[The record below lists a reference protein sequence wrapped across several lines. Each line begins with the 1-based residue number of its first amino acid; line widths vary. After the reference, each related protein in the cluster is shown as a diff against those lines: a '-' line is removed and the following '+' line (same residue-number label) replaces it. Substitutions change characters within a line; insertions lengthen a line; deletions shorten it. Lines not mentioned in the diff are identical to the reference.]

1 MRILKFIVN
10 NNKISRDPN
19 SNFDSITSGEELI
32 VDFRFEGRGWENTI
46 KVAAFFNAD
55 GECPPQKLIDGM
67 YCPIPKEALSGHWFR
82 VQIMAN
88 RNGTLMITNKLDV
101 LLNGGAR

>member
-10 NNKISRDPN
+10 NQKIIRDPN
-19 SNFDSITSGEELI
+19 SNFDNLNPNEELI
-32 VDFRFEGRGWENTI
+32 VDFSFNGREWNKAI

-67 YCPIPKEALSGHWFR
+67 YCTVPKEALNGHWFR
-82 VQIMAN
+82 VQIIGN
-88 RNGTLMITNKLDV
+88 NNGLSLVTNKIDVLRNG
-101 LLNGGAR
+101 G